1 MCVTHPA
8 QRQDILDERG
18 LDARGPDVQIEAV
31 LGEGG
36 GVVAPPLLTTL
47 LQLPVQQLV
56 HVQFTLTRRHHIP
69 RLFAYFCEK
78 PTLGKAPMEASS
90 EILLDNVKNEHWHS
104 CRGMT

>member
-1 MCVTHPA
+1 MCGTHPA

-78 PTLGKAPMEASS
+78 PTSSKTPMEANS
-90 EILLDNVKNEHWHS
+90 EIFWDNFKN
-104 CRGMT
+104 